1 MGLSLVF
8 YYKLF
13 LHIYTDVTL
22 NDTADEGTVRL
33 VGGTTPLEG
42 RVEIFLLGQWGTVC
56 DYYAYSGYRYNWDL
70 ADATVVCH
78 QLGYLRAVGA
88 PRSAAFGV
96 GSGPS
101 WYIGVRCGGNMHN
114 LNECSNNGQ
123 SGNACYHSQ
132 DAGVICSSELTFSLF
147 EINMYT
153 VLVFW
158 YCHLVFFGYMLLFS

>member
-1 MGLSLVF
+1 MILYLAMGLSLVF
-8 YYKLF
+8 YYELF
-13 LHIYTDVTL
+13 LHIYIDVNL

-56 DYYAYSGYRYNWDL
+56 DYYVYSGYRYNWDL

-88 PRSAAFGV
+88 NRSAAFGA

-114 LNECSNNGQ
+114 LTECHSDGR
-123 SGNACYHSQ
+123 SGSACYHSQ

-147 EINMYT
+147 EIYSACIL
-153 VLVFW
+153 VLSA
-158 YCHLVFFGYMLLFS
+158 CIL